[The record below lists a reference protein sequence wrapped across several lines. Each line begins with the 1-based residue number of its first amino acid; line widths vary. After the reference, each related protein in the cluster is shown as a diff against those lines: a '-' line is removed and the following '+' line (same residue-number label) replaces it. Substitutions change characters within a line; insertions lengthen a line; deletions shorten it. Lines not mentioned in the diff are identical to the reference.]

1 VHMPHRGI
9 LRCGPVLPSCRRSCG
24 WPPCAVPTRVA
35 EGASDFWVLD
45 LLILGPLLRAHASL
59 VSSPTFFAPPMV
71 FQVGSASRWCVWC
84 HAPPVLL
91 FSPPIFLALSWVCL
105 LIFGRVVRGLWWVC
119 WVEVVSGLVWV
130 FVGGFYCIL
139 GFMWASGVVGPCGFS
154 SILFVG

>member
-1 VHMPHRGI
+1 VR
-9 LRCGPVLPSCRRSCG
+9 VA
-24 WPPCAVPTRVA
+24 PCAA
-35 EGASDFWVLD
+35 
-45 LLILGPLLRAHASL
+45 
-59 VSSPTFFAPPMV
+59 
-71 FQVGSASRWCVWC
+71 GSAV
-84 HAPPVLL
+84 
-91 FSPPIFLALSWVCL
+91 FPPIFLAFSLYFGFVLCRLPSAQVLALSWVCL